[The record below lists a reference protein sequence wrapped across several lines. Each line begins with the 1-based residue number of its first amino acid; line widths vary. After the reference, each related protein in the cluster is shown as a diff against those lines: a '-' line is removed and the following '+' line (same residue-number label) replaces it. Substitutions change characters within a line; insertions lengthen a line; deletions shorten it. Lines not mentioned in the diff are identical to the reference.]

1 MYPRLFTIGPFTV
14 YSYGLMLGIGFIIA
28 SILLTK
34 ELKRKG
40 LDPNMGST
48 ITLLAVIFG
57 VTGSKLLYLFEH
69 WDFFIAHPFDM
80 AFSPGG
86 LTWYGGFFLATFS
99 IMLYTRKKGIS
110 FLKICDVAAPGL
122 ILGYGIARIGC
133 HLAGDGDYGLPTDLP
148 WAAVYS
154 NGTFPPSAAFREFP
168 EIVKQYG
175 INGVVPDTIPVHP
188 APVYEFLISGGLFF
202 VLWSLRKKLTSDG
215 KLFMIYL
222 MFSGTSRFVIEFIR
236 LNPRMFLGLTEAQL
250 FSSVILIIGVVG
262 YQILSREK
270 PQVNISTS

>member
-34 ELKRKG
+34 ELRRKG

-48 ITLLAVIFG
+48 ITLLSVIFG
-57 VTGSKLLYLFEH
+57 IVGSKLLYLMEH
-69 WDFFIAHPFDM
+69 WEYFIAQPIDM

-99 IMLYTRKKGIS
+99 IMVYARKKRIS

-148 WAAVYS
+148 WATVYA
-154 NGTFPPSAAFREFP
+154 NGTYPPSAAFREFP
-168 EIVKQYG
+168 EIVEQYG
-175 INGVVPDTIPVHP
+175 VNGVVPDTIPVHP
-188 APVYEFLISGGLFF
+188 APVYEFLINGGLFF
-202 VLWSLRKKLTSDG
+202 VLWGLRKKTFNDG

-222 MFSGTSRFVIEFIR
+222 MLSGTSRFVIEFIR
-236 LNPRMFLGLTEAQL
+236 LNPRIFMGLTEAQL
-250 FSSVILIIGVVG
+250 LSFVIFIIGVIG
-262 YQILSREK
+262 YRILSREK
-270 PQVNISTS
+270 PQVTISTP